1 MLSVYIDGGA
11 RGNPGPAAAGFVVV
25 DERGVELHRYGKLLG
40 TATNNCA
47 EYAALIEALK
57 YLSGR
62 NLQPPQDAHE
72 GEGIVIFSDSEL
84 LVRHMHGHYRVRDKK
99 LIPLF
104 HEAKDLIAT
113 LGEIRI
119 EYISRKKNRPADI
132 IVNRVLDGL
141 EYDT

>member
-25 DERGVELHRYGKLLG
+25 DKGGVELHRSGKRLG
-40 TATNNCA
+40 ITTNNCA

-57 YLSGR
+57 YLTGC
-62 NLQPPQDAHE
+62 NLQYVRGAHDG
-72 GEGIVIFSDSEL
+72 GEIIIYSDSEL
-84 LVRHMHGHYRVRDKK
+84 LVRHMQGRYRVRDKK

-104 HEAKDLIAT
+104 HEARELIDK
-113 LGEIRI
+113 LGDIRI
-119 EYISRKKNRPADI
+119 EHISRKENNLADI

-141 EYDT
+141 EYGT